1 MSSSMSQIPTDPA
14 EFLALPERVRWE
26 HNTSEQVRET
36 FFRSWDECTLSKS
49 CGICKAQPGEECRT
63 PSGKPVRCRFH
74 APRQLNPD
82 APLK

>member
-1 MSSSMSQIPTDPA
+1 MRQFTTVED
-14 EFLALPERVRWE
+14 LLTWPEHERR
-26 HNTSEQVRET
+26 NYNAKIADS
-36 FFRSWDECTLSKS
+36 FFADWDECTLSKS